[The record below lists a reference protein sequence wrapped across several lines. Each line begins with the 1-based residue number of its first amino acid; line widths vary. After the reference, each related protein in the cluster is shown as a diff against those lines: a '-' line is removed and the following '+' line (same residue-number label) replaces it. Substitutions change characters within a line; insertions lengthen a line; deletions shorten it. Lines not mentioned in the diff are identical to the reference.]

1 MENTHNLPAD
11 LPFSQS
17 SLQDFETCPRRFR
30 LKYIDQLRWPAIE
43 AEPVAEAE
51 RLARLG
57 SDFHRLAQQHL
68 VGLEAEVLAPTVR
81 HAEPDLQRW
90 WQSYLAHRPAQL
102 ATAQVWPELTLSA
115 PLRGARLL
123 AKFDALARLPHG
135 EFLII
140 DWKTA
145 QKKPPRA
152 ALERRLQTRVY
163 LYVLVAS
170 GAALN
175 HGQPVN
181 PAALKMLYWY
191 PEFPTEPEEFTYSQ
205 QLLAR
210 DELYLANLIER
221 IKIAAQRDDFPLADN
236 QQPCTYCVYR
246 SLCARAVAA
255 GPLADWPE
263 PGEAEPDVLALDWD
277 QIAEIQF

>member
-1 MENTHNLPAD
+1 MKSTNNLPAD
-11 LPFSQS
+11 LHFSQS
-17 SLQDFETCPRRFR
+17 SLQDFETCPRRLR

-57 SDFHRLAQQHL
+57 SDFHRLVQQHL
-68 VGLEAEVLAPTVR
+68 IGLAADTLAETVR

-90 WQSYLAHRPAQL
+90 WRNYLAHRPGEL
-102 ATAQVWPELTLSA
+102 ATAEIWPELTLSA
-115 PLRGARLL
+115 PLRGFRLL
-123 AKFDALARLPHG
+123 AKFDALARLPAG

-145 QKKPPRA
+145 QKKPSRP

-163 LYVLVAS
+163 LYTLAVA

-210 DELYLANLIER
+210 DELCLADLIER
-221 IKIAAQRDDFPLADN
+221 IKIAAQRDDFPLADS
-236 QQPCTYCVYR
+236 QQACACCVYR
-246 SLCARAVAA
+246 SFCARAVAA
-255 GPLADWPE
+255 GPLADLPE
-263 PGEAEPDVLALDWD
+263 PGEVEPDVLALDWD